1 MGNCMETCAQKQQEE
16 DQMQQMQKQKG
27 DEIRFGKEGI
37 NSGEDGKLRV
47 KIVLTKEEL
56 QMLMLQLQDK
66 GGKKSLEEVLEE
78 IQKGRGKLVL
88 VEEAWKP
95 SLDSIMEC
103 PELFEDMDR

>member
-1 MGNCMETCAQKQQEE
+1 MGNCMETCGQMQQQEE

-27 DEIRFGKEGI
+27 DEIRFEKEGS
-37 NSGEDGKLRV
+37 NSSGKLRV

-56 QMLMLQLQDK
+56 EMLMHQLQDK

-95 SLDSIMEC
+95 SLESIMES

>member
-1 MGNCMETCAQKQQEE
+1 METYSQKQQEE
-16 DQMQQMQKQKG
+16 DQMQQMQKG
-27 DEIRFGKEGI
+27 DECENEIRFVKESI
-37 NSGEDGKLRV
+37 NSGKDGKVRV

-56 QMLMLQLQDK
+56 ELLMLQLQDK

-88 VEEAWKP
+88 AEEGWKP

-103 PELFEDMDR
+103 PEVVEDMDRS